1 MDGGGGGGRGWGKG
15 GVSVMAQCD
24 ATIFIGRLTLEQ
36 MLDLRVPAADGLLLH
51 EL

>member
-24 ATIFIGRLTLEQ
+24 ATIFIGRLTLE
-36 MLDLRVPAADGLLLH
+36 ADGLLLH